1 MGPGAALTLGILNS
15 ALRPARW
22 DDTVDSPG
30 YRPRSTHE
38 LFRRTEQKMTEP
50 KKTPRKIR
58 HLPDPNFVS
67 TTVDQW
73 GGTLVECRDLWD
85 GYSLDDAVLDS
96 TPLKKCRWPTL
107 FAYMHRRFGP
117 PHIGGDDY
125 KDLSASWM
133 LTTPDCEVFVRVNP
147 SLSGPGFSFSPY
159 LVMPR
164 DATKRAHRAS
174 ELNLPAD
181 RVVAVRKA
189 YRTTLLDLLRPV
201 CVRDHH
207 INALGQLGDSALD
220 QALVECDDDDESNA
234 YELRFHPS
242 CGYAMPLGLFGGNE
256 WPILCSLIRHLGD
269 GDLEAGR
276 VKALQVLQRDV
287 YAEAAGA
294 GWQVHRLMLLGARNQ
309 REAVAAG
316 LGLGADD
323 VARFDDELRALYDRE
338 NPNRSIV
345 DEMTDAAVDS
355 ASDFLH
361 RLGLLDAELD
371 ETVRGMRRDKAV
383 SEAWAELVVI
393 ANDTFPDDVAL
404 PAEPY
409 SMDGEL
415 PVQLK
420 AALNG
425 IGRTDL
431 ADWVDKTVAR
441 PQGLQA
447 LADITFHLS
456 SQARE
461 HQDDKAA
468 GLTA

>member
-50 KKTPRKIR
+50 KKTPRKIH

-164 DATKRAHRAS
+164 DAPLRAHRPS

-181 RVVAVRKA
+181 RVDAIRKA
-189 YRTTLLDLLRPV
+189 YRATLLDLLRPV
-201 CVRDHH
+201 CVRDHY
-207 INALGQLGDSALD
+207 INALGELGDSVLD
-220 QALVECDDDDESNA
+220 QALVECNDDESNA

-287 YAEAAGA
+287 YAEAAAA

-323 VARFDDELRALYDRE
+323 VARFDDEFRALHDRE

-393 ANDTFPDDVAL
+393 A
-404 PAEPY
+404 
-409 SMDGEL
+409 
-415 PVQLK
+415 K
-420 AALNG
+420 
-425 IGRTDL
+425 IGR
-431 ADWVDKTVAR
+431 AHV
-441 PQGLQA
+441 
-447 LADITFHLS
+447 
-456 SQARE
+456 
-461 HQDDKAA
+461 
-468 GLTA
+468 

>member
-1 MGPGAALTLGILNS
+1 MTPWN
-15 ALRPARW
+15 P
-22 DDTVDSPG
+22 PG
-30 YRPRSTHE
+30 YPPRSTHE
-38 LFRRTEQKMTEP
+38 HFRRTEEKMTEP
-50 KKTPRKIR
+50 KKTPRKPR

-67 TTVDQW
+67 STVDQW

-85 GYSLDDAVLDS
+85 GYSLDDAVLDN
-96 TPLKKCRWPTL
+96 TPLKKCQWATL

-147 SLSGPGFSFSPY
+147 SLTGPGFSFSPY

-164 DATKRAHRAS
+164 DATKQAHRAS
-174 ELNLPAD
+174 ELKLPAD
-181 RVVAVRKA
+181 RVAAIRKA
-189 YRTTLLDLLRPV
+189 YRATLLDLLRPV

-207 INALGQLGDSALD
+207 INALGELGDSALD
-220 QALVECDDDDESNA
+220 QALLECDDDASDTF
-234 YELRFHPS
+234 ELRFHPS

-276 VKALQVLQRDV
+276 VKAIQVLQRDV
-287 YAEAAGA
+287 YVEAAGA
-294 GWQVHRLMLLGARNQ
+294 GWQVHRLMLLGAWKH

-316 LGLGADD
+316 LGLGPDD
-323 VARFDDELRALYDRE
+323 VARFDDELKSLHDRE
-338 NPNRSIV
+338 NPNRAIV

-355 ASDFLH
+355 ASELLR
-361 RLGLLDAELD
+361 RLGIPDAELD
-371 ETVRGMRRDKAV
+371 QTVNGMRRDKAV
-383 SEAWAELVVI
+383 SEAWAELLAI
-393 ANDTFPDDVAL
+393 AKDNFPDDAAL
-404 PAEPY
+404 PKAPH

-420 AALNG
+420 ATFNG

-441 PQGLQA
+441 PQGLGA

-456 SQARE
+456 SLAQE
-461 HQDDKAA
+461 HQTDDAT
-468 GLTA
+468 GLST

>member
-1 MGPGAALTLGILNS
+1 
-15 ALRPARW
+15 
-22 DDTVDSPG
+22 
-30 YRPRSTHE
+30 
-38 LFRRTEQKMTEP
+38 MTEP

>member
-1 MGPGAALTLGILNS
+1 
-15 ALRPARW
+15 
-22 DDTVDSPG
+22 
-30 YRPRSTHE
+30 
-38 LFRRTEQKMTEP
+38 MTEP
-50 KKTPRKIR
+50 KTTTRKPR
-58 HLPDPNFVS
+58 HLPDPIFVS
-67 TTVDQW
+67 RTVEQW

-85 GYSLDDAVLDS
+85 GYSLDDAVLGG
-96 TPLKKCRWPTL
+96 TPLKKCQWATL

-159 LVMPR
+159 LLMPR
-164 DATKRAHRAS
+164 DAPNRAHRAS

-181 RVVAVRKA
+181 RVAAIRKA
-189 YRTTLLDLLRPV
+189 YRATLLDLLRPV
-201 CVRDHH
+201 CVRDHY
-207 INALGQLGDSALD
+207 INALGELGDSALD
-220 QALVECDDDDESNA
+220 QALVECDDDASNA
-234 YELRFHPS
+234 FELRFHPS

-287 YAEAAGA
+287 YVEAASA
-294 GWQVHRLMLLGARNQ
+294 GWQVHRLMLLGAWKQ
-309 REAVAAG
+309 RAAVAAG
-316 LGLGADD
+316 LGLGPDD
-323 VARFDDELRALYDRE
+323 VARFYDELKSLHDRE
-338 NPNRSIV
+338 NPNRAIV
-345 DEMTDAAVDS
+345 DEMTDTAVDS
-355 ASDFLH
+355 ASELLR

-371 ETVRGMRRDKAV
+371 QTVNGMRRDKAV
-383 SEAWAELVVI
+383 SEAWDELVAI
-393 ANDTFPDDVAL
+393 AKDSFPDDVAL
-404 PAEPY
+404 PKAPH

-420 AALNG
+420 AMFNG
-425 IGRTDL
+425 IGRADL

-447 LADITFHLS
+447 LADITVHLS
-456 SQARE
+456 SQAQG
-461 HQDDKAA
+461 HQNDEAA
-468 GLTA
+468 GLST